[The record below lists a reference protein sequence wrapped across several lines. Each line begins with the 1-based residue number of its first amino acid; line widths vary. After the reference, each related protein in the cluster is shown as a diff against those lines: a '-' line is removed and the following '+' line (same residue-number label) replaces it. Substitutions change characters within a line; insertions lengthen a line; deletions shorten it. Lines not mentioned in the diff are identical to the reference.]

1 LRLKDSPVIQ
11 RLAQDLLAKVAK
23 TPPLPG

>member
-1 LRLKDSPVIQ
+1 LGLKDSPVIQ